1 MRISPAVVNVRLADH
16 RGDGGAEGTDG
27 LAWLGFG
34 WEEQEAGEGVRLEGV
49 YRFGGGAR
57 RHRRRRGGDG
67 RPVRVVRGVRRPPRS
82 ARGKRYDLWCL
93 VGCST
98 AALLRNC
105 GPLDAVG
112 QGCARRRD
120 VLAQYCGPRRY
131 LTPPGALFR
140 WLVPQRGVAEIEGAL
155 VHRSRAAARR
165 CHLRGGSLPPAR
177 GRGAAQP
184 GHHPAAPPGGPHQRR
199 QAPPR
204 RGPPRRGARGPG
216 PAAVRRRP
224 VPRPPLCLT
233 PRPTFHDGC
242 GFRSVLCALRC
253 TLLY

>member
-1 MRISPAVVNVRLADH
+1 M
-16 RGDGGAEGTDG
+16 
-27 LAWLGFG
+27 
-34 WEEQEAGEGVRLEGV
+34 RLEGV

-67 RPVRVVRGVRRPPRS
+67 RPVRVARGVRRPPRS

-120 VLAQYCGPRRY
+120 VLAQYRGPRRY

-140 WLVPQRGVAEIEGAL
+140 WLVPQRGVAGIEGAL

-177 GRGAAQP
+177 GRGATWPSPCCAAWRSP
-184 GHHPAAPPGGPHQRR
+184 PAPPGAAPSRP
-199 QAPPR
+199 APPR
-204 RGPPRRGARGPG
+204 RSRPWARGRAPSSRSPSAVVPNPAPDFSRRLRIPPAGVKSQPG
-216 PAAVRRRP
+216 IAVPWQKDGHCGAASARP
-224 VPRPPLCLT
+224 QSASAAIQPQLEARPRT
-233 PRPTFHDGC
+233 IHAR
-242 GFRSVLCALRC
+242 
-253 TLLY
+253 